1 MTLSNTCVRILFAL
15 VALSPF
21 ILSGS
26 AGQVST
32 ATSPQT
38 KSVELQGLRDRV
50 TVRRDDRGIPYIQA
64 NNDEDLYFAQ
74 GYATAADRLWQM
86 DLLRRTARGEL
97 SEIFGSRT
105 LEEDKRHRTFGFAQ
119 VAEAEVMQAPPRS
132 RVILEAYAR
141 GVNSYVASLDAKSLP
156 PEFQIL
162 QYQPRPWTP
171 ADSLI
176 VVKLFFESLSSTWRL
191 DVMREVFADLPRE
204 KLAGLLPEASPLD
217 VLVFGKD
224 STKLPIL
231 PIGHFDR
238 SGVQEA
244 TGDTEK
250 GRWGDG
256 ENGRLGNAELTSPCL
271 LISQI
276 PCLPFAS
283 SPLHPF
289 FPAPILRFAADS
301 RDLLSSL
308 VKEAELMSVSLAR
321 VGLDAENLAAS
332 NNWVVSGR
340 KTASGKPLLAN
351 DPHLAPSAPAIWHL
365 VHLSAP
371 GARVAGVTAPG
382 LPGVVI
388 GHNEIVA
395 WGFTNVGPDVQD
407 LYLESFDPKDPHS
420 YLTPSGWRDA
430 EIRSEQI
437 KVRKGFTDSATE
449 TVTSEVI
456 VTRHGPIVLEQNGKR
471 YALRWTA
478 LDAKL
483 NNAEGVYTLNRARNW
498 REFTT
503 ALQGYTSPMQNIVYA
518 DVEGHIGYYAAGLV
532 PIRKSGDGSLP
543 YDGSKDDGEWLS
555 FIPFD
560 KLPHL
565 FDPPAGVIVTANQ
578 RIVGT
583 DYPYFL
589 THSWAQ
595 PYRARRILD
604 LLSKKEKIT
613 AEDFR
618 AILGDTY
625 SIAAVLFA
633 RETAR
638 TLKGDP
644 ALQSDE
650 KLRATIARFESW
662 DGHLDADSPV
672 APLLAQMR
680 LAFRSKIL
688 NGALGQERAKIF
700 AWSNFDTTLDQIIT
714 KQPAA
719 WLPKEFKSYAELLL
733 SCYQD
738 ARQGLTKSLGED
750 QTKWLWGEMVKAR
763 FPHPLAVVPLVG
775 LQFAVPPFPQNG
787 TGGLAGATVNVGAA
801 VSMRLIADPQ
811 DWDKTQH
818 GISLGESGI
827 PSSPH
832 WSDQLADWRAVTPR
846 IFPFGET
853 AIARVTKETLVL
865 EPKR

>member
-1 MTLSNTCVRILFAL
+1 
-15 VALSPF
+15 
-21 ILSGS
+21 
-26 AGQVST
+26 
-32 ATSPQT
+32 
-38 KSVELQGLRDRV
+38 
-50 TVRRDDRGIPYIQA
+50 
-64 NNDEDLYFAQ
+64 
-74 GYATAADRLWQM
+74 
-86 DLLRRTARGEL
+86 
-97 SEIFGSRT
+97 
-105 LEEDKRHRTFGFAQ
+105 
-119 VAEAEVMQAPPRS
+119 
-132 RVILEAYAR
+132 
-141 GVNSYVASLDAKSLP
+141 
-156 PEFQIL
+156 
-162 QYQPRPWTP
+162 
-171 ADSLI
+171 
-176 VVKLFFESLSSTWRL
+176 
-191 DVMREVFADLPRE
+191 
-204 KLAGLLPEASPLD
+204 
-217 VLVFGKD
+217 
-224 STKLPIL
+224 
-231 PIGHFDR
+231 
-238 SGVQEA
+238 
-244 TGDTEK
+244 
-250 GRWGDG
+250 
-256 ENGRLGNAELTSPCL
+256 
-271 LISQI
+271 
-276 PCLPFAS
+276 
-283 SPLHPF
+283 
-289 FPAPILRFAADS
+289 
-301 RDLLSSL
+301 
-308 VKEAELMSVSLAR
+308 MSVSLAR
-321 VGLDAENLAAS
+321 VGLDAEGLAAS
-332 NNWVVSGR
+332 NNWVVSG
-340 KTASGKPLLAN
+340 KQTASGKPLLAN

-371 GARVAGVTAPG
+371 GVRVAGVTAPG

-388 GHNEIVA
+388 GHNDHVA

-407 LYLESFDPKDPHS
+407 LYIENFDPKNPHR

-430 EIRSEQI
+430 EVRSEQI

-449 TVTSEVI
+449 TVTSDVT
-456 VTRHGPIVLEQNGKR
+456 VTRHGPIVLEQDGKR

-503 ALQGYTSPMQNIVYA
+503 ALQGYTPPMQNIVYA

-532 PIRKSGDGSLP
+532 PIRKSGDGSIP
-543 YDGSKDDGEWLS
+543 YDGSKDNGEWLS

-565 FDPPAGVIVTANQ
+565 FDPPSGIIVTANQ

-604 LLSKKEKIT
+604 LLRKKEKVT

-625 SIAAVLFA
+625 SIAAALFA
-633 RETAR
+633 RETVR

-650 KLRATIARFESW
+650 KLKATIAQFEGW
-662 DGHLDADSPV
+662 DGHLNADSRV

-738 ARQGLTKSLGED
+738 ARQVLTKSLGED
-750 QTKWLWGEMVKAR
+750 ETKWVWGEMVKAR
-763 FPHPLAVVPLVG
+763 FPHPLAVAPLVG
-775 LQFAVPPFPQNG
+775 LQFTVPPFPQNG

-832 WSDQLADWRAVTPR
+832 WSDQLEDWRAVTPR
-846 IFPFGET
+846 IFPFGEA
-853 AIARVTKETLVL
+853 AIARVTKGTLVL